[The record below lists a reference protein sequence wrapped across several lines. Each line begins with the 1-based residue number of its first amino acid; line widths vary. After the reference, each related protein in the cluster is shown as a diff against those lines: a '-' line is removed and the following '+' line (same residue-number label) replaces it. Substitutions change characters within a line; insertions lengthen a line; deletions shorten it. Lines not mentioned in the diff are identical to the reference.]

1 MEITSIYSLM
11 RGGSEHSR
19 GGPGRDGKRVEEE
32 EAEELR
38 GDVDKWEM
46 TNFPLLPL
54 KGKQD
59 EN

>member
-1 MEITSIYSLM
+1 M